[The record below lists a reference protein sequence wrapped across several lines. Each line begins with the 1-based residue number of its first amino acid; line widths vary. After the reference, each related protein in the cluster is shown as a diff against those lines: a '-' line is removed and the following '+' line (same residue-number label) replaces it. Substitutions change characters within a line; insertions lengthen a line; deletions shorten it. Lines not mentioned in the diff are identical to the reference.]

1 MRALLLFAALC
12 LSLFAGD
19 GRIRWHGVFDRA
31 LEESRATGRPMLVL
45 LVRRNCAPC
54 SRMVAKA
61 MGDERVVRWVKEH
74 AVAVLVTEG
83 VGDYPI
89 EMLYTLEVP
98 TLFLLT
104 PQETFLRPPLRG
116 ERNAEEVLEWL
127 NSGESVGR

>member
-1 MRALLLFAALC
+1 MRAFLFLSALC
-12 LSLFAGD
+12 LVLFAGE
-19 GRIRWHGVFDRA
+19 GRIHWYGDFEKA
-31 LEESRATGRPMLVL
+31 LQESRKTGKPMLVM

-54 SRMVAKA
+54 SRMAANA
-61 MGDERVVRWVKEH
+61 MMEKRVVKWVNEN
-74 AVAVLVTEG
+74 ALAVLVTEG
-83 VGDYPI
+83 SGDYPI

>member
-1 MRALLLFAALC
+1 MKIFALLLTLLLTAWADGERIHWYGMFDKALQ
-12 LSLFAGD
+12 
-19 GRIRWHGVFDRA
+19 
-31 LEESRATGRPMLVL
+31 ESRMTGKPMLVM

-61 MGDERVVRWVKEH
+61 LGDPRIVTWINRN
-74 AVAVLVTEG
+74 AVGVLVTEG
-83 VGDYPI
+83 IGDYPI

-98 TLFLLT
+98 TLFLLS

-127 NSGESVGR
+127 NSGETVRR